1 MLNSLKQTGLKYI
14 LIIVSKTPNHTS
26 LHKSLHM

>member
-1 MLNSLKQTGLKYI
+1 MSMKTGLEYI
-14 LIIVSKTPNHTS
+14 LIIVSKAPNHTS